1 MKYIKLALI
10 LIVASVLAISC
21 EPSTPD
27 YTGTASLGFGGDT
40 TRITFSDQYAT
51 QIPVVFEGTSNV
63 WPIKVNVE
71 VVSDYNGDGY
81 PAELDKDYMITSLE
95 VFIGEPETY
104 EDSLR
109 LVGKTT
115 ITKYVEVAFPDSI
128 KTMKDELRFKLRIA
142 SWSYEDAIDM
152 TSQETI
158 VIASKPAIDRLSG
171 NYTFTGDLYK
181 MQVNGSDTT
190 FVSANAKA
198 EYPVVI
204 TAESSSELL
213 VTGLYNSAQDIANGA
228 ENLTSFR
235 MQLTDEERVIVLPL
249 GFDVRNEGVFGMF
262 VGPNF
267 ITENNEL
274 LEGSARAYYDDAY
287 TFIAFGSEYTENLF
301 NFVFYNSKGEWQ
313 GYYNSGTFV
322 KNARFVR
329 N

>member
-1 MKYIKLALI
+1 
-10 LIVASVLAISC
+10 
-21 EPSTPD
+21 
-27 YTGTASLGFGGDT
+27 
-40 TRITFSDQYAT
+40 
-51 QIPVVFEGTSNV
+51 
-63 WPIKVNVE
+63 
-71 VVSDYNGDGY
+71 
-81 PAELDKDYMITSLE
+81 
-95 VFIGEPETY
+95 
-104 EDSLR
+104 
-109 LVGKTT
+109 
-115 ITKYVEVAFPDSI
+115 
-128 KTMKDELRFKLRIA
+128 
-142 SWSYEDAIDM
+142 M

-235 MQLTDEERVIVLPL
+235 MQLTDEERVIALPL
-249 GFDVRNEGVFGMF
+249 GFDVRNDDVFGMF